1 MSSHAITVGLYLLFL
16 AIGIGLNIRAHNPK
30 SRIPTFSQMLRR
42 IMHSRTGRIA
52 LVAWWAFIGLHLFSK

>member
-16 AIGIGLNIRAHNPK
+16 AIGIGLSIRARNPK
-30 SRIPTFSQMLRR
+30 SQVPSFSQMLRR
-42 IMHSRTGRIA
+42 LMHGRTGRIA